1 MDEINKEF
9 KELTNVRIRTDI
21 CIDNEKKIVLL
32 NSLRESKK
40 SYEKRLEITDV
51 PGVIESLQYYVKKFD
66 DLYADIEKIHD
77 CK

>member
-21 CIDNEKKIVLL
+21 CIDNENKRVLL
-32 NSLRESKK
+32 NSLSESKK
-40 SYEKRLEITDV
+40 SYEKRLEITDA

-66 DLYADIEKIHD
+66 DLYTDIEKIDD